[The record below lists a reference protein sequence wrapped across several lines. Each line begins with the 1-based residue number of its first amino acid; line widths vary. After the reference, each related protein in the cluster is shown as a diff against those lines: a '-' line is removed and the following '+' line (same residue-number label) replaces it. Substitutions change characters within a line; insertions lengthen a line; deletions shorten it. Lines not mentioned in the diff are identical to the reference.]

1 MASPL
6 PEETFTA
13 AKVDGLVYK
22 LGDDAYVEAGEGE
35 DNYICRIIEM
45 FEAVDGVPYFTAQ
58 WYYRAKDTLSKGVMS
73 LLTNSV
79 SSLLKLRMI
88 TPLIVDKVNIHRIPS
103 NVQLKAK
110 WAGGIGI
117 NLATADIVILYDS
130 DWNPQVDLQ
139 AQDLAHRIGRK
150 EVQQYTIEEKVIER
164 AYKKLALD
172 TLLIQQGRLTE
183 QKVFRSK
190 DSTIRD
196 EDIYRIIA
204 KGEEATAEL
213 DAKMKFT
220 EDAINYSE
228 LEYFKQTMRQNGPS
242 RPKEPR
248 IPRMP
253 QLHDFQF
260 FNTQR
265 LSELFEKEVRSLM
278 VGHDVGEP
286 LTAEEQEVKRMP
298 LGTGNEMDVAEEA
311 KEGSSEMTLLD
322 VKSAFLNNVKE
333 STAFLLQKLKK

>member
-1 MASPL
+1 MAWFIS
-6 PEETFTA
+6 
-13 AKVDGLVYK
+13 
-22 LGDDAYVEAGEGE
+22 LGMMLMLRAGEGE

-58 WYYRAKDTLSKGVMS
+58 WYYRAKDTLASKTKGAWFS
-73 LLTNSV
+73 G
-79 SSLLKLRMI
+79 
-88 TPLIVDKVNIHRIPS
+88 VNIFTGLQIY
-103 NVQLKAK
+103 K

-139 AQDLAHRIGRK
+139 AQDLAHRIGQK
-150 EVQQYTIEEKVIER
+150 EVQVFCF
-164 AYKKLALD
+164 ALS
-172 TLLIQQGRLTE
+172 
-183 QKVFRSK
+183 SK

-220 EDAINYSE
+220 EDAIKFKMDDLMLSSFFFFLPPDGNKVDLKKIASENWIEPPRRERKCNYSE

-253 QLHDFQF
+253 QLHGFQF

-278 VGHDVGEP
+278 VGH
-286 LTAEEQEVKRMP
+286 
-298 LGTGNEMDVAEEA
+298 
-311 KEGSSEMTLLD
+311 GSSLH
-322 VKSAFLNNVKE
+322 FN
-333 STAFLLQKLKK
+333 